1 MLSCVSRI
9 YINNT
14 CMTHANFF
22 LKTNHLVRDTPVSN
36 QYVDVIICRIC
47 IYVGPEIPPLN
58 NHMVR
63 DKPVSN
69 QCYSYTIHVWLWY
82 NLTFLITITVHN
94 VFKNTLT
101 FSCLQY
107 FEQIRFVI
115 FKSLLQ
121 KTWRNIH
128 SCSTIIFL
136 FATFSTILKYKYIC
150 NFKSNYYITCH
161 WILEIYIYF
170 FIKYLENITAF
181 LQTIVFDLYIIIGL
195 LLHVYW

>member
-1 MLSCVSRI
+1 MRDTPVSNQYFDVKICRI
-9 YINNT
+9 CICWT
-14 CMTHANFF
+14 WNFPPM
-22 LKTNHLVRDTPVSN
+22 KNHTVRDTPVSN
-36 QYVDVIICRIC
+36 QY
-47 IYVGPEIPPLN
+47 
-58 NHMVR
+58 
-63 DKPVSN
+63 
-69 QCYSYTIHVWLWY
+69 YSYTIHVWLWY

-115 FKSLLQ
+115 FKFLLQ
-121 KTWRNIH
+121 NTWRNIQ

-136 FATFSTILKYKYIC
+136 FVTFSNILKYKYIC
-150 NFKSNYYITCH
+150 NFKANYYITCH

-170 FIKYLENITAF
+170 FINYLEKKTAF

-195 LLHVYW
+195 FLHLYW